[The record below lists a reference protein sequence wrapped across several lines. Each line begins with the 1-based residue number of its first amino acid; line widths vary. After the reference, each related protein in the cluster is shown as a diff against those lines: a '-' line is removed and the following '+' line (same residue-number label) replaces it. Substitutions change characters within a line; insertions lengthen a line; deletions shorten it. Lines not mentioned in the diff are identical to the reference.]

1 MDEAVMRLLLDK
13 NETRRRELME
23 HLGSGGATSFDEYRE
38 VVGVIRGLLQANQNI
53 EDLLERVK
61 ENEDE

>member
-1 MDEAVMRLLLDK
+1 MDERVMKLLMDK
-13 NETRRRELME
+13 NKLRSEELLK
-23 HLGSGGATSFDEYRE
+23 HLGSGAAKDYAEYRE
-38 VVGVIRGLLQANQNI
+38 IVGVLRGLLHASQNI